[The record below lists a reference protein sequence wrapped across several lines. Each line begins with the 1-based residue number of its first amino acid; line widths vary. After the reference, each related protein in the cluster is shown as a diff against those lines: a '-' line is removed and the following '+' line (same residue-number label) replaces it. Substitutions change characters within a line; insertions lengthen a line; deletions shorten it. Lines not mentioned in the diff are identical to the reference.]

1 MPRFY
6 NSTKF
11 RACMIN
17 ELILWKTYLPFSSIF
32 RMIFPGF
39 MSLCII
45 WFFRRYAT
53 PSPYQLTIINKSAIT
68 ISTDHQNRGKVHE
81 ETSIFQLKTL
91 FWISLNVSWNFVY
104 WLKMNETWFKLNDMI
119 ALFSDKTMQYSY
131 WLVIHSYEHRCGFSH
146 LCCHIFRHYLHFIMI
161 NNYLCHVER

>member
-1 MPRFY
+1 MPHFY
-6 NSTKF
+6 NSKKF

-17 ELILWKTYLPFSSIF
+17 ELVPWKTYLPFSSIF

-104 WLKMNETWFKLNDMI
+104 WLKMDETWFKLNDI
-119 ALFSDKTMQYSY
+119 AFFSNKTNIPID
-131 WLVIHSYEHRCGFSH
+131 WLSTVMNTGADFLICVVISFDIIYI
-146 LCCHIFRHYLHFIMI
+146 LLWLIITYVM
-161 NNYLCHVER
+161 